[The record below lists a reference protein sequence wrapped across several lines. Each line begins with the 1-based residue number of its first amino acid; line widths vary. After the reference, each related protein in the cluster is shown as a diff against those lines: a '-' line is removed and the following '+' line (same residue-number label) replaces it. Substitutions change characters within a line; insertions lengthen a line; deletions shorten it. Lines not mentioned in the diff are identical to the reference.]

1 MKTSL
6 SVLAPVYNEHLL
18 VYAPLERLKLLERSP
33 QLERVAV
40 SVVEDCSKDDTPHVL
55 ERF

>member
-6 SVLAPVYNEHLL
+6 SVLAPVYNEQLL
-18 VYAPLERLKLLERSP
+18 VYAPLERLKLLETSP
-33 QLERVAV
+33 QLERVEV
-40 SVVEDCSKDDTPHVL
+40 SVVEDCSQDDTPHVL

>member
-18 VYAPLERLKLLERSP
+18 VYAPLERLKLLETSP

>member
-6 SVLAPVYNEHLL
+6 SVLVPVYNEQHLL
-18 VYAPLERLKLLERSP
+18 YASLERLKLLETSP